1 MSGVQSTC
9 AATSQCGSIN
19 GLIAGMILVFLLLL
33 IMAIAALTFALMWK
47 KYHTKYSSIKGI
59 SNVAMLYSIQIE
71 FVTHFRINF
80 HCILLFFLNGHSM

>member
-1 MSGVQSTC
+1 MSGVQNTC

-33 IMAIAALTFALMWK
+33 IMAIAAFAFALMLK

-59 SNVAMLYSIQIE
+59 SNVATLYSIHIE
-71 FVTHFRINF
+71 FATHFT
-80 HCILLFFLNGHSM
+80 LTSTY